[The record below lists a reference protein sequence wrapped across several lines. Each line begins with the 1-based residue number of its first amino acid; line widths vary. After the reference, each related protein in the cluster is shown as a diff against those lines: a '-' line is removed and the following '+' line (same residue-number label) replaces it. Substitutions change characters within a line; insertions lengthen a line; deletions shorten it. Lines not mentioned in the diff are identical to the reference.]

1 VITES
6 NEVAANAGSDLS
18 ESMAA
23 YTAAISKSKKN
34 PYLK

>member
-1 VITES
+1 
-6 NEVAANAGSDLS
+6 VAGNAGTDNLS

-23 YTAAISKSKKN
+23 YSAAISKSKKN